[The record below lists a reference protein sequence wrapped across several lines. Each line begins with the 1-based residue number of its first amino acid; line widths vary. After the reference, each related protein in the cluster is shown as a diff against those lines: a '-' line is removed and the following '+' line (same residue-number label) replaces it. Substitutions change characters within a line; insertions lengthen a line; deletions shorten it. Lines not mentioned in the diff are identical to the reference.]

1 MSSVLSVAQKI
12 RGIPVRLRSGQA
24 VESVATCFWIAFLV
38 YLASA
43 APSTLPRRH
52 PEFSGRNIILIPW
65 QLCYVRQKWVEK
77 YLLPGKDHSGIVHG
91 RNEDIMKK
99 VNNKETSDD
108 LRPEYDLSKLKGG
121 VRGKYA
127 KRFQKGTNLVLLSP
141 DVAKYFPDEQ
151 SVNAALR
158 SLVGIA
164 KAELRHTN

>member
-1 MSSVLSVAQKI
+1 M
-12 RGIPVRLRSGQA
+12 
-24 VESVATCFWIAFLV
+24 
-38 YLASA
+38 
-43 APSTLPRRH
+43 
-52 PEFSGRNIILIPW
+52 
-65 QLCYVRQKWVEK
+65 
-77 YLLPGKDHSGIVHG
+77 
-91 RNEDIMKK
+91 MKA
-99 VNNKETSDD
+99 NNKETNDD

-164 KAELRHTN
+164 KAEMRHTN

>member
-1 MSSVLSVAQKI
+1 ML
-12 RGIPVRLRSGQA
+12 
-24 VESVATCFWIAFLV
+24 
-38 YLASA
+38 
-43 APSTLPRRH
+43 
-52 PEFSGRNIILIPW
+52 GR
-65 QLCYVRQKWVEK
+65 
-77 YLLPGKDHSGIVHG
+77 DHFGIVHDG
-91 RNEDIMKK
+91 NEDIMKK
-99 VNNKETSDD
+99 VNNKKISDD